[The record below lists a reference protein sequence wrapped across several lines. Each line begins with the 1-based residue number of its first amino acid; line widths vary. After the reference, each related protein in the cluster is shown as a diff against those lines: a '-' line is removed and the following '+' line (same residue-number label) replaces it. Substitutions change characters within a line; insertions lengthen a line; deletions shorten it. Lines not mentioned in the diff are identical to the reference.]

1 MFRVAPNRM
10 CCQLRPHVFRALLVR
25 PHSTML
31 GLGLEGTEMKRK
43 PKAKSG
49 RTQRAKKR
57 QARSRPSVKSRAP
70 KKQATPSARSLAEKL
85 RVRAGTAIAVLNCP
99 KPPEA
104 LLGPMPEKASVQ
116 LTLDNPA
123 DLVLLFVRN
132 SQELGQHVQT
142 IADKLSSALDLWV
155 AYPKQS
161 SEIETD
167 LTRDA
172 GWDPMHR
179 LGWGVVSLVSVD
191 ETWTA
196 MRFKVRAGD

>member
-1 MFRVAPNRM
+1 
-10 CCQLRPHVFRALLVR
+10 
-25 PHSTML
+25 
-31 GLGLEGTEMKRK
+31 MKRK
-43 PKAKSG
+43 QKAKAG
-49 RTQRAKKR
+49 RPQRAKKR
-57 QARSRPSVKSRAP
+57 PVRARRSPKVGAP
-70 KKQATPSARSLAEKL
+70 KKQAAPSPSTKSLAEKI
-85 RVRAGTAIAVLNCP
+85 RVRAGSAVAVLNCP
-99 KPPEA
+99 KPPDA
-104 LLGPMPEKASVQ
+104 LLGPMPDKASVQ

-132 SQELGQHVQT
+132 SEELGQHVQA
-142 IADKLSSALDLWV
+142 IADKLSPALELWV

-191 ETWTA
+191 DTWTA
-196 MRFKVRAGD
+196 MRFKVGGHQSEA

>member
-1 MFRVAPNRM
+1 
-10 CCQLRPHVFRALLVR
+10 
-25 PHSTML
+25 
-31 GLGLEGTEMKRK
+31 MKRK
-43 PKAKSG
+43 RKARAG
-49 RTQRAKKR
+49 GTQRAKKR
-57 QARSRPSVKSRAP
+57 QVRARLSVKSRVPKRRAAP
-70 KKQATPSARSLAEKL
+70 TPSARSLAEKL
-85 RVRAGTAIAVLNCP
+85 RVRAGSAIAVLNCP
-99 KPPEA
+99 KPPDA

-132 SQELGQHVQT
+132 SQELGQHVQA
-142 IADKLSSALDLWV
+142 IADKLSTALELWV

-191 ETWTA
+191 DTWTA
-196 MRFKVRAGD
+196 MRFKIRAHQGASDA